1 MTKSHSGFTKFR
13 QDNRIKQAPKG
24 VPKRNKKNPVNPVKK
39 KVLKNHLCFLI
50 SIALLSLGQAY
61 SQSQGGHLSVVSR
74 TGTATGRYIVESID
88 FDFGEDKRTYKDKTL
103 LDKLNFE
110 IGDDFIWAEPGRENL
125 EKFYR
130 EEGFAAAAVALKS
143 EQLPEGKLK
152 LTYEVD
158 EGPRVKIGKVSFSGN
173 DAIRD
178 EALKKAIK
186 TMQKRWFLWPRY
198 YVEEE
203 VAEDVKKLKN
213 IYWEKGFLDS
223 KQTFRRE
230 FTRDRR
236 KVNITFAIDEG
247 PVYTVEKI
255 LLKFIDAEGQTI
267 EEIVLKSIDP
277 EDEQRRTEYKPF
289 DEKRLRAQV
298 KLEPGQIY
306 SERKAKSDAKQLLNL
321 YRENGFIDAEV
332 ELLSPVFI
340 PDVQAVNVEFKMFEG
355 GQFRIG
361 RIDITGNE
369 KTRDKVV
376 RRILDEY
383 DFWPGQLYNA
393 DIAPREGRGELERKI
408 QRMTLAEA
416 VTIAPMGKAYGPK
429 DAKVLGQ
436 DVEVNI
442 KEGLT
447 GNIWPGI
454 GISSDSG
461 LIGQLIYDERN
472 FDITDW
478 PESLDELIPGRAFRG
493 AGQSFRIGAEPGTEV
508 SQYSVSFGDPY
519 FGGEPNKP
527 IRLGVIGSSWERD
540 RECYD
545 EGRLKGYLGFEKRY
559 NRGRW
564 RRSISF
570 RMEDVDVDSID
581 FDAPKEIKS
590 VEGGNFLAGIKL
602 GIERDSTDDEFNPS
616 KGSIFDASYEQVGG
630 DHTFGILKGTQRWY
644 RTLHEDLAERKTILA
659 VKLLAAATVDDAPP
673 FEKFYAGG
681 TGTYS
686 IRGFDYRGVSTR
698 GLNTVTL
705 KRKDPIGSD
714 WIFLANAEVT
724 VPLVSESLSALFFV
738 DSGMIDSGG
747 YRAAVGTGIQI
758 LIPQWFGPVPMRFEL
773 AVPIM
778 KDGDDETRVFSFS
791 VGRLF

>member
-1 MTKSHSGFTKFR
+1 MTKS
-13 QDNRIKQAPKG
+13 N
-24 VPKRNKKNPVNPVKK
+24 
-39 KVLKNHLCFLI
+39 LCLII

-61 SQSQGGHLSVVSR
+61 SQVS
-74 TGTATGRYIVESID
+74 GTNTAVGRYIVESID
-88 FDFGEDKRTYKDKTL
+88 FDFVEDKRTYKDKTL
-103 LDKLNFE
+103 LDKLGFE
-110 IGDDFIWAEPGRENL
+110 IGDDIIWAEPGRENL

-130 EEGFAAAAVALKS
+130 KKGFAAAVVALKS
-143 EQLPEGKLK
+143 EQLPKGKLK
-152 LTYEVD
+152 LTYEID
-158 EGPRVKIGKVSFSGN
+158 EGPRVKIRKVSFSGN
-173 DAIRD
+173 DTIRD
-178 EALKKAIK
+178 EALKKTIK
-186 TMQKRWFLWPRY
+186 TTQKQWFLWPRS
-198 YVEEE
+198 YVQEE
-203 VAEDVKKLKN
+203 VAEDMKKLKN
-213 IYWEKGFLDS
+213 IYWEKGFLGHRITYHLDPNILNPTIMAQERKRDS
-223 KQTFRRE
+223 S
-230 FTRDRR
+230 
-236 KVNITFAIDEG
+236 KVNITFAIDGG

-267 EEIVLKSIDP
+267 EEIVLKSIEP
-277 EDEQRRTEYKPF
+277 ADEQRRTDYKTF
-289 DEKRLRAQV
+289 DEKQLRAQV
-298 KLEPGQIY
+298 KLEPAQIY

-321 YRENGFIDAEV
+321 YRVNGFIAAEV
-332 ELLSPVFI
+332 ELLSPMFI
-340 PDVQAVNVEFKMFEG
+340 PDVHAVNVEFKIFEG
-355 GQFRIG
+355 RQYRIG

-369 KTRDKVV
+369 KTQDKVI

-416 VTIAPMGKAYGPK
+416 ITIAPMGEAYGPK

-454 GISSDSG
+454 GVSSDSG
-461 LIGQLIYDERN
+461 FIGQLIYDERN

-478 PESLDELIPGRAFRG
+478 PESLDELIPGRSFRG
-493 AGQSFRIGAEPGTEV
+493 AGQSFKIGAEPGTEV

-527 IRLGVIGSSWERD
+527 IRLGVIGSSWERY
-540 RECYD
+540 RESYD
-545 EGRLKGYLGFEKRY
+545 EGRLKGYIGFEKRY

-564 RRSISF
+564 RRSIGF
-570 RMEDVDVDSID
+570 RVEDVDVDSVD
-581 FDAPKEIKS
+581 LDAPEEIKS
-590 VEGGNFLAGIKL
+590 VEGGNFLAGIRL

-616 KGSIFDASYEQVGG
+616 KGSIFDASYEQLGG

-644 RTLHEDLAERKTILA
+644 RTLHEDLAERKTVLA
-659 VKLLAAATVDDAPP
+659 VKLLAATTVGDAPP
-673 FEKFYAGG
+673 FEKFYGGG
-681 TGTYS
+681 TGTYG

-698 GLNTVTL
+698 GLNTITL
-705 KRKDPIGSD
+705 ERKDPIGSD
-714 WIFLANAEVT
+714 WIFLANTEVT

-738 DSGMIDSGG
+738 DSGIIDSGD

-773 AVPIM
+773 AVPII
-778 KDGDDETRVFSFS
+778 KDDDDETRVFSFS
-791 VGRLF
+791 VGKLF